1 MGRRAF
7 TLIELLVIV
16 ALLGILVTVA
26 TISIQTGMDAARL
39 KGSVR
44 DVFATIR
51 LARSTALVTQ
61 KPCVITFSTKKTED
75 GYLSHVEIM
84 SSNLMMSSPTTRA
97 RSIDGEWRTLG
108 TSDDD
113 AGDNKGEDSSA
124 VASGGGETVE
134 EVLFA
139 PVSDEVFKNVC
150 IKVVTPE
157 EEEKLQ
163 PGEVNEAK
171 KSMISVFSNVDFLLK
186 TYNEERQ
193 KRREAEQNAAA
204 ESAAAA
210 GTEPPPVVED
220 ATEEKSI
227 AWEVNGRCDPHVIY
241 IYASGD
247 DFVMDGWRIKVDR
260 FGAAKTFAPGED
272 EP

>member
-1 MGRRAF
+1 MWRRAF

-26 TISIQTGMDAARL
+26 TISIQAGLEAARL

-44 DVFATIR
+44 DVFAAIR

-61 KPCVITFSTKKTED
+61 KQCVITFSTKKAEE
-75 GYLSHVEIM
+75 GYLSHVEIV
-84 SSNLMMSSPTTRA
+84 SSNFMASKPTTFA
-97 RSIDGEWRTLG
+97 RSIDGEWRTLTAAEG
-108 TSDDD
+108 GEGDD
-113 AGDNKGEDSSA
+113 GVEDSPA
-124 VASGGGETVE
+124 VASGGGESVE
-134 EVLFA
+134 DVLFA

-157 EEEKLQ
+157 EESELM

-186 TYNEERQ
+186 TYKEDRQ
-193 KRREAEQNAAA
+193 KRREAEQKAAA
-204 ESAAAA
+204 ESAAAS
-210 GTEPPPVVED
+210 GTEPPVIED

-241 IYASGD
+241 VYASGD
-247 DFVMDGWRIKVDR
+247 DFVRDGWRIKVDR

-272 EP
+272 EQ

>member
-16 ALLGILVTVA
+16 ALLGILATVA
-26 TISIQTGMDAARL
+26 TISIQTGIDAARL

-44 DVFATIR
+44 DVFATVR

-84 SSNLMMSSPTTRA
+84 SSNLMASSPTTRA
-97 RSIDGEWRTLG
+97 RSIDGEWRTIG
-108 TSDDD
+108 TAEGD
-113 AGDNKGEDSSA
+113 AGDEGLENPQAASSD
-124 VASGGGETVE
+124 GGESVE

-157 EEEKLQ
+157 EEEDLR
-163 PGEVNEAK
+163 PDEVNEAK
-171 KSMISVFSNVDFLLK
+171 KSMISTFSNVDFLLK
-186 TYNEERQ
+186 SYNEERQ
-193 KRREAEQNAAA
+193 KRREAEQKAAE

-210 GTEPPPVVED
+210 GTEPPPAAED
-220 ATEEKSI
+220 AAEERSI
-227 AWEVNGRCDPHVIY
+227 AWQVNGRCDPHVIY
-241 IYASGD
+241 VYASGD
-247 DFVMDGWRIKVDR
+247 DFVRDGWRIKVDR